1 MALALT
7 MHQRRVVGVLIEK
20 ALSTPEQYPLTLN
33 SLVSGCN
40 QKSNRD
46 PQLEMTRAAVED
58 TLDALRE
65 RGLVIFVDREGARTR
80 RYKTTARIEL
90 ALAGVKEMAV
100 LAELM
105 LRGFGTL
112 NELVR
117 RASRMRSAIDTPEM
131 EQLLAGFM
139 QRTPPLVKK
148 LPRAP
153 GQKEP
158 RYTHCLWGEGEEPE
172 QPPAASSSPRL
183 SASRD
188 ALRDEIEALRAR
200 QAELEARLQNVD
212 SRLAELE
219 GHGA

>member
-1 MALALT
+1 MALTLSL
-7 MHQRRVVGVLIEK
+7 HKRRVVGVLMEK
-20 ALSTPEQYPLTLN
+20 ALSTPDQYPLTLN

-58 TLDALRE
+58 TLDDLRE
-65 RGLVIFVDREGARTR
+65 QGLVIFVDREGARTR

-90 ALAGVKEMAV
+90 ALASEKDMAV
-100 LAELM
+100 IAELL

-117 RASRMRSAIDTPEM
+117 RASRMRHSIDTSEM
-131 EQLLAGFM
+131 EGLLEAFT
-139 QRTPPLVKK
+139 QRETPLIKK

-172 QPPAASSSPRL
+172 PPTGTSSPRV
-183 SASRD
+183 AAARN
-188 ALRDEIEALRAR
+188 ALQSEVETLRVR
-200 QAELEARLQNVD
+200 QAELEARLEALNARV
-212 SRLAELE
+212 AELE
-219 GHGA
+219 GR